1 MASVTIDRIDGV
13 RRDIADAVNRT
24 APGSTLPEP
33 EQERLLAQACTETCA
48 LLTDWAG
55 SPQWEDLRPERDGVL
70 REALQD
76 QEQFGALLGPLFGDA
91 IERTLS
97 GGGGAEERAE
107 RLNAARAEA
116 ERAVRG
122 ALASSRRYP
131 RLRCAQLVETAL
143 DRVGKLRGEIC
154 ALAGELAS
162 ARQEAGQS
170 AASAGRRAGRLRK
183 ARSAL
188 VKAGGFL
195 LTLSVSLTMSVA
207 GPGQVVHDLSAW
219 TDQVKVVMVHDLA
232 AQAQPGI
239 RVAPPAS
246 GPRLR

>member
-24 APGSTLPEP
+24 APGSTLPES

-48 LLTDWAG
+48 LLTDWAD
-55 SPQWEDLRPERDGVL
+55 SPQWQDLHPERDGVL

-76 QEQFGALLGPLFGDA
+76 QEQFGELLGPLFGDA
-91 IERTLS
+91 IERALS
-97 GGGGAEERAE
+97 GGDGDEGRAE

-131 RLRCAQLVETAL
+131 RLRCEQLVEAAVE
-143 DRVGKLRGEIC
+143 RVGKLRGEIC
-154 ALAGELAS
+154 ALAEELGG

-170 AASAGRRAGRLRK
+170 AALAARRAGRLRK
-183 ARSAL
+183 ARSSL

-195 LTLSVSLTMSVA
+195 LSLSVSLTMSVA
-207 GPGQVVHDLSAW
+207 GPGQVLHDLSAW

>member
-33 EQERLLAQACTETCA
+33 EQERLLAQACTETCQI
-48 LLTDWAG
+48 LTDWVG

-76 QEQFGALLGPLFGDA
+76 QEQLGALLGPLFGDA

-97 GGGGAEERAE
+97 GGDDGRAE

-131 RLRCAQLVETAL
+131 RLRCQQLVETAV

-154 ALAGELAS
+154 ALAEELAG

-170 AASAGRRAGRLRK
+170 AASAGRRAGQLRK

-207 GPGQVVHDLSAW
+207 GPGQVIHDLSAW

>member
-1 MASVTIDRIDGV
+1 VASVTIDRIDGV
-13 RRDIADAVNRT
+13 RRDIADAVIRT
-24 APGSTLPEP
+24 AEGSTLPEP
-33 EQERLLAQACTETCA
+33 EQERLLAQACIETCA
-48 LLTDWAG
+48 LLTDWVG

-76 QEQFGALLGPLFGDA
+76 QEQFGELLGPLFGDA

-97 GGGGAEERAE
+97 GGDAAEGRAE

-131 RLRCAQLVETAL
+131 RLRCEQLVEAAV
-143 DRVGKLRGEIC
+143 DRVGKLRVEIC
-154 ALAGELAS
+154 ELAEELGS
-162 ARQEAGQS
+162 ARQEAEKPG
-170 AASAGRRAGRLRK
+170 ASAGRRAGRLRK

-195 LTLSVSLTMSVA
+195 LTLSVSLTMSVP
-207 GPGQVVHDLSAW
+207 GPGQVIHDLSAW